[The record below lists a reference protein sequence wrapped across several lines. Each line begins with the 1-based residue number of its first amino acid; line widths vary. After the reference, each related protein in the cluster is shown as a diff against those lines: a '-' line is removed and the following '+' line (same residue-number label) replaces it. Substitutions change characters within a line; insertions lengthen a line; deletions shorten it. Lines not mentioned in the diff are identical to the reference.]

1 MEEERTIQRNI
12 TMLANKYVGLG
23 NSEITKYE
31 FQTNTQRDLLASHIN
46 HKSRLLYMSIS
57 LNEHPEQTRLRL
69 LDKMI
74 QPLGYPSNK

>member
-31 FQTNTQRDLLASHIN
+31 FQTNTQIIYH
-46 HKSRLLYMSIS
+46 
-57 LNEHPEQTRLRL
+57 
-69 LDKMI
+69 
-74 QPLGYPSNK
+74 YPVLI